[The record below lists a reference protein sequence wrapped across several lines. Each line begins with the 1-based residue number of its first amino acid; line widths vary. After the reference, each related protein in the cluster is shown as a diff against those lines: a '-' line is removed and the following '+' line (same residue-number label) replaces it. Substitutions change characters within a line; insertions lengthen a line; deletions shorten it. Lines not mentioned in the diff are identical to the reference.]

1 MIDSI
6 FRTGKNYYHQVFL
19 EECKYIVKEI
29 KMPKYIND
37 DKDIKIE
44 KWSKT
49 DIKIFLKKKKCQYH
63 RESKY
68 SFWGVEAKANWVY
81 EKLLFST

>member
-1 MIDSI
+1 
-6 FRTGKNYYHQVFL
+6 
-19 EECKYIVKEI
+19 
-29 KMPKYIND
+29 MPKYIND

-68 SFWGVEAKANWVY
+68 SF
-81 EKLLFST
+81 